1 MKSLKKLILA
11 GTAIVSIYFLVS
23 LALFVFW
30 IMPHTVMTKRSPD
43 GKHSAM
49 LARAEGIDLNFRVYV
64 DSQKVY
70 HSADFAPRDADFR
83 EQIAWS
89 IDCQSVVVMV
99 AESRLFGYHVNEKR
113 ALTDS
118 ELSQVRMPGLKD
130 LGYEGA
136 VPDVK

>member
-1 MKSLKKLILA
+1 MKSSKKTIIGGAAAVAVYL
-11 GTAIVSIYFLVS
+11 LVS
-23 LALFVFW
+23 SVLFVYW
-30 IMPHTVMTKRSPD
+30 IMPHTVMTKCSPD

-99 AESRLFGYHVNEKR
+99 AESRLFGYHVNENGR
-113 ALTDS
+113 
-118 ELSQVRMPGLKD
+118 
-130 LGYEGA
+130 
-136 VPDVK
+136 